1 MVIDSE
7 LERFA
12 ERCLRAV
19 GLGPTF
25 RLVVMHGSDF
35 DSALYTTRTVVP
47 LAEEL
52 GFVCKVVDLSQ
63 LVCLQSG
70 LYGINDIEGLLRECG
85 DEQRPLLIIRNTER
99 LLDQHLSTFHTR
111 LRGLLDCFD
120 TTAVIFLSSQKQSI
134 DELFLDS
141 SMPFYCSAAITN
153 LVD

>member
-12 ERCLRAV
+12 ERCLKTV

-35 DSALYTTRTVVP
+35 DSSLYTTRTVVP

-52 GFVCKVVDLSQ
+52 GFVCKVIDLS
-63 LVCLQSG
+63 QSG

-134 DELFLDS
+134 DALFLDS